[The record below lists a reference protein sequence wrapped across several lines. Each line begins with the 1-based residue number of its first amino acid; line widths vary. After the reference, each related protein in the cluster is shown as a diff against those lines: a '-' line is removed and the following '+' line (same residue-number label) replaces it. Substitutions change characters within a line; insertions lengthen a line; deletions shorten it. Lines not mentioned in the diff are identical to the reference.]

1 MGAVE
6 TDQFIDFKT
15 GNEHA
20 FRFFYEKYY
29 HALCLF
35 VLKILR
41 DEEHMHDIVQ
51 DAFITLWNTH
61 ETLETELHL
70 KMFLYQVVRNRC
82 LNVLKNK
89 KVEERYV
96 QEYLLLNEDA
106 DFANRVLEEE
116 AHRMVIQEIMLLPE
130 EQRKVVLLHLEG
142 KDNAE
147 IAELM
152 HISVNTVKTHK
163 ARARKTLKIRLG
175 ELFIWVVIWGL

>member
-1 MGAVE
+1 MGVE
-6 TDQFIDFKT
+6 TIDQFTGFKT

-29 HALCLF
+29 HALCLC
-35 VLKILR
+35 VLKILK
-41 DEEHMHDIVQ
+41 DEEGMHDIVQ
-51 DAFITLWNTH
+51 EAFITLWNTRG
-61 ETLETELHL
+61 TLESEIHL

-106 DFANRVLEEE
+106 DFANRVIEEE
-116 AHRMVIQEIMLLPE
+116 VHRMVIQEIMLLPE
-130 EQRKVVLLHLEG
+130 EQRKVVLFHLEG

-147 IAELM
+147 IAEIM
-152 HISVNTVKTHK
+152 HISINTVKTHK
-163 ARARKTLKIRLG
+163 ARARKTLKTRLG
-175 ELFIWVVIWGL
+175 ELFVWMVIWGL